1 MEEVALLQGRLSLL
15 QSPLQSSL
23 EVAEVHRD
31 DAGVYLCQLSNEHG
45 EVEEVEAEI
54 SVLEEPAR
62 VVFSP
67 RQVQLRLGE
76 AGTVPCYI
84 RQAAHSSSELER
96 LLRSLMSCRR
106 NALLYGII

>member
-1 MEEVALLQGRLSLL
+1 MEEVELLQGRLSLL

-23 EVAEVHRD
+23 ELAEVHRD

-84 RQAAHSSSELER
+84 RQAGTLQSKVETQASSLKP
-96 LLRSLMSCRR
+96 
-106 NALLYGII
+106 